1 MRTVE
6 VRGSIRLGQFLKL
19 AGLADDGA
27 LARQLVTEGDVSIN
41 GVPELRRGHHLQDGD
56 VVEVDAP
63 AGRDGALVRVL
74 PD

>member
-1 MRTVE
+1 M
-6 VRGSIRLGQFLKL
+6 
-19 AGLADDGA
+19 ADDGA